1 MAQEYSV
8 KYASEGLSSA
18 NAKSAPATSISE
30 SNSPSPC
37 TMSSCPGS
45 LAKASADITFKGKNY
60 SALTDFEF
68 RPLYL
73 RFCVR
78 KASVGRLPVQ
88 P

>member
-1 MAQEYSV
+1 
-8 KYASEGLSSA
+8 
-18 NAKSAPATSISE
+18 
-30 SNSPSPC
+30 
-37 TMSSCPGS
+37 MSSCPGS

-68 RPLYL
+68 RPLSYL
-73 RFCVR
+73 RLCVR